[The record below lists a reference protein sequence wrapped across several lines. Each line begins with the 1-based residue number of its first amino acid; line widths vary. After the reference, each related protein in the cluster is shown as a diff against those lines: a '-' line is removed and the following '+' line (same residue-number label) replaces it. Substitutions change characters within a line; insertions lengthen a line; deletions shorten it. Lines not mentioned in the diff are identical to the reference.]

1 VESYDYVNEDGRLLY
16 QVQRMTPKSFRQRA
30 PDPAQAGRWIWKL
43 DGVRRV
49 PYRLPAVLDA
59 IALGERVI
67 VCEGER
73 DVHTLEGKGMTA
85 TTNAGGAGKWRH
97 EYGEFFPAGTE
108 VAIIVDRDEPDK
120 KTKRRP
126 GYEHGLMVYKNLYE
140 RGCIVKIFECPEHKD
155 ISEHLAAGLPLK
167 KLRAV
172 TPEFLENYLTHTLA
186 ATATTSTQ
194 LSVTDEPAPRTP
206 LRVMYAEEVMSI
218 PTPPTSHELLG
229 PLVYRGHRLIVGAE
243 TGGGKTSLMTQIAAA
258 IIFGKK
264 FLDFEGIGGKDTKV
278 LLVDVEQGT
287 KSVQRAYRE
296 SGLADAGSQCGLIHE
311 PNGLHL
317 DTDEGARRDIE
328 SVFASREFQVAILD
342 PAYNLFTGDQTD
354 EGRVR
359 ELMAYIDDLR
369 RRYEVAVLI
378 PMHVRKPPQGA
389 KFTMNELFGSK
400 AYTWG
405 AEAILGL
412 RRLGDGAADLHFWKD
427 REGSLSELGAGVGK
441 RWPLTFDKENGFR
454 KDTRTG
460 AKETTRTRVQALME
474 EREEM
479 SLDNLWFELGG
490 IEGPKHDTI
499 ERALLDLGAMH
510 GEGRKRERVW
520 QLPATLPGM
529 V

>member
-1 VESYDYVNEDGRLLY
+1 
-16 QVQRMTPKSFRQRA
+16 
-30 PDPAQAGRWIWKL
+30 
-43 DGVRRV
+43 
-49 PYRLPAVLDA
+49 
-59 IALGERVI
+59 
-67 VCEGER
+67 
-73 DVHTLEGKGMTA
+73 
-85 TTNAGGAGKWRH
+85 
-97 EYGEFFPAGTE
+97 
-108 VAIIVDRDEPDK
+108 
-120 KTKRRP
+120 
-126 GYEHGLMVYKNLYE
+126 
-140 RGCIVKIFECPEHKD
+140 VKIFECPEHKD